1 MFDCETPTFAAYFH
15 ILRHHFGFA
24 DEPPELCTAPP
35 LASPTRRKV
44 SEKVVKPWDQNRNF
58 PLPNGG
64 NHLPTIGW
72 SAGATPLREKN
83 VVSQCEK
90 NPLSFHEILVL

>member
-58 PLPNGG
+58 S
-64 NHLPTIGW
+64 HTPTIGW
-72 SAGATPLREKN
+72 SVGATPLRKEN
-83 VVSQCEK
+83 RFFFSQCEI
-90 NPLSFHEILVL
+90 NPSIIP